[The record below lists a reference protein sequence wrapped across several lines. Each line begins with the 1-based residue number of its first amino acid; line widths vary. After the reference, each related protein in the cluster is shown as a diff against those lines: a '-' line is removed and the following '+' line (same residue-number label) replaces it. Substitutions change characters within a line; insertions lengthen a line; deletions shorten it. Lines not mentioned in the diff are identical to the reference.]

1 MEFRFCPHCATPLVR
16 QVRGDRVRPVCQT
29 CGYVQYCN
37 PTVGV
42 AVIVRRDDGA
52 LLLGRRGSTATFG
65 AGQWCIPCGHVEWD
79 EDVRFAAV
87 REFAEETGLEV
98 RLTEIA
104 AVESNF
110 HDPRQHTVGIW
121 FHGAIAGGALMPGDD
136 LVELAW
142 FAPDTLPDLAFAT
155 DRRVIERLGA
165 P

>member
-1 MEFRFCPHCATPLVR
+1 MEFRFCPHCATPLDR
-16 QVRGDRVRPVCQT
+16 QARGDRHRPICPH
-29 CGYVQYCN
+29 CGYVQYRN
-37 PTVGV
+37 PTAGV

-52 LLLGRRGSTATFG
+52 LLLGRRGPYAGYG

-79 EDVRFAAV
+79 EDVRAAAL
-87 REFAEETGLEV
+87 REFAEETGLSV
-98 RLTEIA
+98 RLTGLA

-121 FHGAIAGGALMPGDD
+121 FRGAVTGGALKPGDD

-142 FAPDTLPDLAFAT
+142 FSKGALPELAFAT
-155 DRRVIERLGA
+155 DRRVIEEMGV

>member
-1 MEFRFCPHCATPLVR
+1 M
-16 QVRGDRVRPVCQT
+16 RGDRLRPVCPH
-29 CGYVQYCN
+29 CGYVQYRN

-52 LLLGRRGSTATFG
+52 LLLGRRGPMATVG

-79 EDVRFAAV
+79 EDVHAAAM
-87 REFAEETGLEV
+87 REFAEETGLIV
-98 RLTEIA
+98 RLTAIA

-110 HDPRQHTVGIW
+110 HDPLQHTVGIW
-121 FHGAIAGGALMPGDD
+121 FHGTIAGGTLEPGDD

-142 FAPDTLPDLAFAT
+142 FAPHAPPELAFAT
-155 DRRVIERLGA
+155 DRRVIERLVA

>member
-1 MEFRFCPHCATPLVR
+1 MEFRFCPHCATPLDRKAREDR
-16 QVRGDRVRPVCQT
+16 QRPVCPN
-29 CGYVQYCN
+29 CGYVQYRN
-37 PTVGV
+37 PTAGV

-52 LLLGRRGSTATFG
+52 LLLGRRGPTAGYG

-79 EDVRFAAV
+79 EDVRTAAL
-87 REFAEETGLEV
+87 REFAEETGLSV
-98 RLTEIA
+98 RLIGLA

-121 FHGAIAGGALMPGDD
+121 FHGAVTGGALEPGDD

-142 FAPDTLPDLAFAT
+142 FFADALPELAFVT
-155 DRRVIERLGA
+155 DRRVIEGLDA